1 MHCIRYRVMI
11 VAISKHMTMNRKSS
25 HAEVLFREPG
35 GCEPVRTGMVKF
47 TWELPAERT
56 VVR

>member
-1 MHCIRYRVMI
+1 MPRSFSESR
-11 VAISKHMTMNRKSS
+11 
-25 HAEVLFREPG
+25 G

>member
-1 MHCIRYRVMI
+1 MI
-11 VAISKHMTMNRKSS
+11 VAISKHMTMNRKSN